1 MITYNDSAM
10 VRINTFIVSE
20 RGTTPIVTVIK
31 TDSLFHYNFYSHDK
45 TDTEDIYSL
54 NSIM

>member
-1 MITYNDSAM
+1 MITYNDSGM

-31 TDSLFHYNFYSHDK
+31 TDSLSHLSFYSHDE
-45 TDTEDIYSL
+45 TDTEDI
-54 NSIM
+54 

>member
-1 MITYNDSAM
+1 MITYNDSGM

-31 TDSLFHYNFYSHDK
+31 TDSLSHLSFYSHDE
-45 TDTEDIYSL
+45 TDTEDNNI
-54 NSIM
+54 